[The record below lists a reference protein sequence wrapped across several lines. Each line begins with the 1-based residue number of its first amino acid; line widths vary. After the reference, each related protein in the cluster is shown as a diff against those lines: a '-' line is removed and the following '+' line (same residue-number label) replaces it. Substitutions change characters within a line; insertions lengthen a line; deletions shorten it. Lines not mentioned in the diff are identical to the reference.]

1 LFHVKRERPQ
11 ADSWDGDEATAV
23 EGLAIYV
30 HWPFCTAKCPYCD
43 FNSHVAARVDHDRW
57 AAAFESEIS
66 RLGTLVPGRRI
77 ESIFFGGGTPS
88 LMQPRVVDRIIT
100 AIDQS
105 WSCGGD
111 LEVTLEANPTSVEAQ
126 RFRGYVAAGV
136 NRFSIGVQAL
146 DDGDLQRLGRLHS
159 AREALDA
166 VETARMLTDRVSLD
180 LIYARQHQSIEAWR
194 AELAQV
200 LALEPDHLSLY
211 QLSIEPG
218 TAFGARH
225 EIGRLPGLPDADL
238 SADLFEITQEMCDAA
253 GLPAYEVSN
262 HARPGRESRHNL
274 VYWRSGD
281 YVGLGPGAHGR
292 LTRAGTRHA
301 TQAQAAPAVWLA
313 GAEAR
318 CGAHE
323 TVHPLDAAEQASEYL
338 MMALRLREGA
348 SRGRFHAVAGHD
360 LPHAVVE
367 RLVVDGLIWR
377 DGDRIGTTA
386 RGRLL
391 LNAVLRE
398 LL

>member
-1 LFHVKRERPQ
+1 MFHVKRERLR
-11 ADSWDGDEATAV
+11 AASTDGGESAV
-23 EGLAIYV
+23 DEGLAVYV

-43 FNSHVAARVDHDRW
+43 FNSHVSAEVDHDRW
-57 AAAFESEIS
+57 AAAFESEIA
-66 RLGTLVPGRRI
+66 RLRSLAPARRVG
-77 ESIFFGGGTPS
+77 SIFFGGGTPS
-88 LMQPRVVDRIIT
+88 LMRPRVVDRIIT
-100 AIDQS
+100 AIGRS
-105 WSCGGD
+105 WSCDGD
-111 LEVTLEANPTSVEAQ
+111 IEVTLEANPTSVEAQ

-166 VETARMLTDRVSLD
+166 VEKARMLTDRVSLD

-301 TQAQAAPAVWLA
+301 TQAQAAPAAWLA